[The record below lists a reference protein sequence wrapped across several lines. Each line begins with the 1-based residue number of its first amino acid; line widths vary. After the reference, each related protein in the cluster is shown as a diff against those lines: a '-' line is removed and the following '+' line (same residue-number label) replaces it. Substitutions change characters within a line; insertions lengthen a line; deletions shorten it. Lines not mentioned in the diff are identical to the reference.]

1 MGTNRVLVELLG
13 LCVHKRKHK
22 TSEVVP
28 VLEGGGNRS
37 RNSRCRTFDNR
48 ICVFLYGWSVYSF
61 HARLYAVVFI
71 RVIGVSTTGHTC
83 IHHSVVCVDLVF
95 ANILHHVIHS

>member
-28 VLEGGGNRS
+28 VLEVVGIGAGTRAAVPLITEYVFSFMGGLCIRS
-37 RNSRCRTFDNR
+37 MRDCTQ
-48 ICVFLYGWSVYSF
+48 
-61 HARLYAVVFI
+61 
-71 RVIGVSTTGHTC
+71 
-83 IHHSVVCVDLVF
+83 
-95 ANILHHVIHS
+95 